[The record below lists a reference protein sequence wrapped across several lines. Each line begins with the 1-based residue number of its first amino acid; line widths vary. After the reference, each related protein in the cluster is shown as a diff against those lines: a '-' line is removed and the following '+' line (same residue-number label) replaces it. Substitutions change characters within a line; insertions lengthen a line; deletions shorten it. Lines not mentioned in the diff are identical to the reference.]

1 MTINFELI
9 LTAGFALTGV
19 FWLANRWVFKHRDG
33 PIEFMASLAAVLG
46 IVLILRTFIFEPF
59 QIPTKSMVPTLR
71 VGDFILVS
79 KSAYGLRLPVIR
91 SKIFDLGSPER
102 GDVVVFFPPHEERYF
117 IKRLVGLPGDEV
129 RVVAG
134 VVYINGEKMPQAA
147 LDDTPDD
154 DRLVIMR
161 EQLMGTQHITLDLV
175 PNGLGDNTG
184 VYRVPEGH
192 YFMMGDNRDN
202 SSDSRVPS
210 SVGYVPLENFVGKAQ
225 IIFFSTDGSA
235 RIWEFWRWFGAARYE
250 RMFDGLN

>member
-9 LTAGFALTGV
+9 LTAGFALTGL
-19 FWLANRWVFKHRDG
+19 FWLANRWVFKHREG

-59 QIPTKSMVPTLR
+59 QIPSKSMVPTLR

-91 SKIFDLGSPER
+91 TKIFDLGSPER

-129 RVVAG
+129 RVMDG
-134 VVYINGEKMPQAA
+134 IVYINGDEIPQAE

-154 DRLVIMR
+154 DRSVIMH
-161 EQLMGTQHITLDLV
+161 EQLKGTSHKIQKRLSPTRLSLNFTSVV
-175 PNGLGDNTG
+175 PA
-184 VYRVPEGH
+184 GH

-202 SSDSRVPS
+202 SSDSRVW
-210 SVGYVPLENFVGKAQ
+210 GAVPADRIVGKA
-225 IIFFSTDGSA
+225 FARWLFWDEFLSVPNFSRAGWID
-235 RIWEFWRWFGAARYE
+235 
-250 RMFDGLN
+250 

>member
-154 DRLVIMR
+154 DRSVIMR
-161 EQLMGTQHITLDLV
+161 EQLMGTSHQIQKRLSPTRLSLNFTAV
-175 PNGLGDNTG
+175 
-184 VYRVPEGH
+184 VPEGH

-202 SSDSRVPS
+202 SSDSRVWGP
-210 SVGYVPLENFVGKAQ
+210 VPADRIVGKAFARWLFWDEFLS
-225 IIFFSTDGSA
+225 IPNFSRAGW
-235 RIWEFWRWFGAARYE
+235 IE
-250 RMFDGLN
+250 

>member
-59 QIPTKSMVPTLR
+59 QIPSKSMVPTLR

-91 SKIFDLGSPER
+91 SKIVDLGFPER
-102 GDVVVFFPPHEERYF
+102 GDVAVFFPPHEERYF

-154 DRLVIMR
+154 DRSVIMR
-161 EQLMGTQHITLDLV
+161 EQLKGTSHQIQKRLSPTRLSLNFTAV
-175 PNGLGDNTG
+175 
-184 VYRVPEGH
+184 VPEGH

-202 SSDSRVPS
+202 SSDSRVWGP
-210 SVGYVPLENFVGKAQ
+210 VPADRIVGKAFARWLFWDEFLS
-225 IIFFSTDGSA
+225 IPNFSRAGW
-235 RIWEFWRWFGAARYE
+235 IE
-250 RMFDGLN
+250 

>member
-59 QIPTKSMVPTLR
+59 QIPSKSMVPTLR

-117 IKRLVGLPGDEV
+117 IKRLIGLPGDEV

-154 DRLVIMR
+154 DRSVIMR
-161 EQLMGTQHITLDLV
+161 EQLKGTSHQIQKRLSPTRLSLNFTAV
-175 PNGLGDNTG
+175 
-184 VYRVPEGH
+184 VPEGH

-202 SSDSRVPS
+202 SSDSRVWGP
-210 SVGYVPLENFVGKAQ
+210 VPADRIVGKAFARWLFWDEFLS
-225 IIFFSTDGSA
+225 IPNFSRAGW
-235 RIWEFWRWFGAARYE
+235 IE
-250 RMFDGLN
+250 